1 LTSVIGIIY
10 GLKQVIGM
18 LFQIKGKLRYSTRAS
33 IAALYLTVGCFTA
46 SAASGADTMTDTS
59 HAASQAVK
67 ETPADQIPEGA
78 EKEAWLLLKRAHDAR
93 QVMPTDFQ
101 GFDADVVFTDDQ
113 REYHGKVI
121 YRKSTGTKIDIANLQ
136 GEPLDWLNDKLASF
150 IGHRRG
156 DSFAEGDGKNAITF
170 GPEDQS
176 NYGRLVE
183 LHDRM
188 NSKYRVK
195 DNKVLEVTRTTPDS
209 TFTISVI
216 ESMQADP
223 GKYLSKHFL
232 VSYRNVTNGELE
244 QVDGFRDKYEK
255 IDGVWLPQRRIV
267 LTVTKDNTS
276 PRTRRI
282 ELSEISVVKNPA
294 P

>member
-1 LTSVIGIIY
+1 MTN
-10 GLKQVIGM
+10 
-18 LFQIKGKLRYSTRAS
+18 ANNN
-33 IAALYLTVGCFTA
+33 TA
-46 SAASGADTMTDTS
+46 
-59 HAASQAVK
+59 QAVK
-67 ETPADQIPEGA
+67 ENSADQIPDGA
-78 EKEAWLLLKRAHDAR
+78 EKEAWLLLKRAHDSR
-93 QVMPTDFQ
+93 QVMPADFQ
-101 GFDADVVFTDDQ
+101 GFDADVVFAADQ
-113 REYHGKVI
+113 HEYHGNVT
-121 YRKSTGTKIDIANLQ
+121 YRKATGTKIEIPNLQ

-156 DSFAEGDGKNAITF
+156 DNFADGDGKNAVTF
-170 GPEDQS
+170 GPEDKS

-183 LHDRM
+183 LHDRL

-195 DNKVLEVTRTTPDS
+195 DNRVLEVTRTTPDS

-216 ESMQADP
+216 ETMQADP
-223 GKYLSKHFL
+223 GKYLSKHFI

-255 IDGVWLPQRRIV
+255 VDGVWLPQRRIV
-267 LTVTKDNTS
+267 LTVTKDNVS

-282 ELSEISVVKNPA
+282 ELSEINVLKTPT

>member
-1 LTSVIGIIY
+1 MIFGIGEKLT
-10 GLKQVIGM
+10 
-18 LFQIKGKLRYSTRAS
+18 YSTKAL
-33 IAALYLTVGCFTA
+33 IAAFCLTTVGAFNA
-46 SAASGADTMTDTS
+46 STASGAETVTDS
-59 HAASQAVK
+59 SNAAAQAVK
-67 ETPADQIPEGA
+67 ETSGDKIPEGA
-78 EKEAWLLLKRAHDAR
+78 EKEAWLLLKRAHDSR
-93 QVMPTDFQ
+93 QVMPADFE
-101 GFDADVVFTDDQ
+101 GFDANVEFVDDQ
-113 REYHGKVI
+113 KEYRGKVT
-121 YRKSTGTKIDIANLQ
+121 YRKSSGTKIDIPTLK

-156 DSFAEGDGKNAITF
+156 DNFSEGDGRNAITF

-176 NYGRLVE
+176 TYGRLVE
-183 LHDRM
+183 LHDRL
-188 NSKYRVK
+188 NSKYRIK

-216 ESMQADP
+216 ETMQADP

-255 IDGVWLPQRRIV
+255 VDGVWLPQRRIV
-267 LTVTKDNTS
+267 LTVVKENVS

-282 ELSEISVVKNPA
+282 ELSDTTVVKNSTP
-294 P
+294 